1 MILSKIPT
9 SGSNI
14 PPQGI
19 PSSGLPTPGSN
30 VALRALR
37 ALASLKLTLVLIIL
51 LLVGVLIIYYTRTRF
66 VWALAV
72 PFIGFAINLAAT
84 VLTNPVFR
92 RQMALLM
99 FHLALIAIAV
109 LIAMDWL
116 TYLKGRIE
124 IVEGE
129 TFTGQ
134 TLSEESGPLHNRRL
148 GNLQLTNENFT
159 VNYTNTDGRLRRTDT
174 RNQVAW
180 VAPDGRSG
188 RSVIGDQEPLLLGG
202 YRFYTTT
209 NKGFAPIFSWRPAD
223 GSGEKTG
230 AVHLPSFPRDYLQQK
245 NEWKPPGSSTS
256 VWILLQMEEEIFSR
270 DKPSELRVPEKH
282 KVVVRLNDQRWELKP
297 GDSVTL
303 PDGVLT
309 YRELRK
315 WMGYDVSYNFTLP
328 WLLAASVL
336 AVLSMAWHFW
346 RKFSAR
352 PWNPNLGNPSIESQ
366 NAANNN
372 PEHSQQAAAD
382 TTADEPGKQA
392 NSGK

>member
-1 MILSKIPT
+1 MF
-9 SGSNI
+9 NI
-14 PPQGI
+14 PSGI
-19 PSSGLPTPGSN
+19 PSPGAPTHSGN
-30 VALRALR
+30 IALRILR

-51 LLVGVLIIYYTRTRF
+51 LLVGVLIIYYTHTRF
-66 VWALAV
+66 VWALAI

-92 RQMALLM
+92 RQMALLV
-99 FHLALIAIAV
+99 FHLALIAIAL
-109 LIAMDWL
+109 LIAVDWL
-116 TYLKGRIE
+116 TYLKGQIE

-129 TFTGQ
+129 TFAGETMR
-134 TLSEESGPLHNRRL
+134 EESGPLHNRRL

-209 NKGFAPIFSWRPAD
+209 NKGFAPIFSWQAAD
-223 GSGEKTG
+223 GSAEKIG

-245 NEWKPPGSSTS
+245 NEWRPPGSTTS
-256 VWILLQMEEEIFSR
+256 VWILLEIEEEIFSR
-270 DKPSELRVPEKH
+270 DKPSELRVPDKH
-282 KVVVRLNDQRWELKP
+282 KMVVRLNEQRWELKP
-297 GDSVTL
+297 GDSVRL
-303 PDGVLT
+303 PDGVLV
-309 YRELRK
+309 YKELRK

-352 PWNPNLGNPSIESQ
+352 PWNPDLGNLNSGGNP
-366 NAANNN
+366 NAGGNTNAVSLNAEN
-372 PEHSQQAAAD
+372 PDTAAD
-382 TTADEPGKQA
+382 R
-392 NSGK
+392 SGK

>member
-1 MILSKIPT
+1 M
-9 SGSNI
+9 SNTPPPGI

-19 PSSGLPTPGSN
+19 PSPKYLTTGSIT
-30 VALRALR
+30 LRILR
-37 ALASLKLTLVLIIL
+37 ALASLKLTLVLILL
-51 LLVGVLIIYYTRTRF
+51 LLVGVLIIYYTRIRF
-66 VWALAV
+66 VWALAI

-92 RQMALLM
+92 RQMALLI
-99 FHLALIAIAV
+99 FHLALIAIAL

-134 TLSEESGPLHNRRL
+134 TLSEESGPLHHRRL
-148 GNLQLTNENFT
+148 NNLRFTNESFT

-188 RSVIGDQEPLLLGG
+188 RSVIGDQEPLLLSG

-209 NKGFAPIFSWRPAD
+209 NKGFAPIFSWRPTD
-223 GSGEKTG
+223 SSGEKIG
-230 AVHLPSFPRDYLQQK
+230 AVLLPSFPRDYLQQK

-256 VWILLQMEEEIFSR
+256 VWILLQMDEEIFSR
-270 DKPSELRVPEKH
+270 DRPSELRVPDKH
-282 KVVVRLNDQRWELKP
+282 KVVVRLNDKRWELKP
-297 GDSVTL
+297 GDSVPL
-303 PDGVLT
+303 PDGMLT

-346 RKFSAR
+346 RKFAAR
-352 PWNPNLGNPSIESQ
+352 PWNPGPVNP
-366 NAANNN
+366 N
-372 PEHSQQAAAD
+372 PVFSNSDSFNQEHMPQVAENTKSNGIGKKAD
-382 TTADEPGKQA
+382 TGK
-392 NSGK
+392 

>member
-1 MILSKIPT
+1 M
-9 SGSNI
+9 SNI
-14 PPQGI
+14 PSPGI
-19 PSSGLPTPGSN
+19 PPPGIPPPSPPSSGNFLSN
-30 VALRALR
+30 VALRILR
-37 ALASLKLTLVLIIL
+37 ALASLKLTLILIL
-51 LLVGVLIIYYTRTRF
+51 LLLAGVLIIYYTRTRF

-99 FHLALIAIAV
+99 FHLALIAIAL
-109 LIAMDWL
+109 LIAVDWL
-116 TYLKGRIE
+116 TYLKGQIE

-134 TLSEESGPLHNRRL
+134 TMSEESGPLHNRRL
-148 GNLQLTNENFT
+148 ENLQFTNENFT

-202 YRFYTTT
+202 YRFYTTM
-209 NKGFAPIFSWRPAD
+209 NKGFAPIFSWQPAD
-223 GSGEKTG
+223 GSAEKIG
-230 AVHLPSFPRDYLQQK
+230 AVHLPSFPRDMLQQK

-256 VWILLQMEEEIFSR
+256 VWILLQMEEELFFR
-270 DKPSELRVPEKH
+270 DKPSNLRVPDKH
-282 KVVVRLNDQRWELKP
+282 KIVVRLNAPQGDNDQRWELKP
-297 GDSVTL
+297 GDSVRL

-309 YRELRK
+309 YQELRK

-336 AVLSMAWHFW
+336 AVLSMGWHFW
-346 RKFSAR
+346 RKFAAR
-352 PWNPNLGNPSIESQ
+352 PWNPNSGNPS
-366 NAANNN
+366 
-372 PEHSQQAAAD
+372 
-382 TTADEPGKQA
+382 
-392 NSGK
+392 